1 MRKTWVLML
10 VSSLLTL
17 SPVASA
23 IASGK
28 CPVKSALD
36 QTSGITQARANNL
49 IGMREINARK
59 CAKSL
64 GWGFRVGQRN
74 DQIFAV
80 TFDYRLNRVTFKIT
94 KGFITGITVG

>member
-1 MRKTWVLML
+1 
-10 VSSLLTL
+10 
-17 SPVASA
+17 
-23 IASGK
+23 
-28 CPVKSALD
+28 
-36 QTSGITQARANNL
+36 
-49 IGMREINARK
+49 MREVNARK

>member
-17 SPVASA
+17 SPVA
-23 IASGK
+23 
-28 CPVKSALD
+28 D

-49 IGMREINARK
+49 IGMREVNARK

>member
-1 MRKTWVLML
+1 ML

-36 QTSGITQARANNL
+36 QTSGITQAR
-49 IGMREINARK
+49 K

-80 TFDYRLNRVTFKIT
+80 TFDYRLDRVTFKIT